1 MCFLVNLATPHGTVS
16 MEIKKD
22 CKEPSC
28 PTSKNTRQTSPAMAT
43 AQTGTAPQRDAV
55 AAVLGARLSA
65 STAFTACI
73 TLGCLD

>member
-28 PTSKNTRQTSPAMAT
+28 PTSKNNPANKPGNGNGAN
-43 AQTGTAPQRDAV
+43 GDS
-55 AAVLGARLSA
+55 AAA
-65 STAFTACI
+65 
-73 TLGCLD
+73 